1 MNVVELKHQRQNIYL
16 ACENLDFVW
25 DERDVGAFDHMW
37 NEGMSIWDIAKAFD
51 RDPDEVVI
59 LAIDR
64 VKKGN
69 IQKRKGGV
77 WGRRMPK

>member
-25 DERDVGAFDHMW
+25 DERDVVAFDHMW
-37 NEGMSIWDIAKAFD
+37 NEGFSIWDIAKAFD

-64 VKKGN
+64 VKRGN

-77 WGRRMPK
+77 WGRRMPR